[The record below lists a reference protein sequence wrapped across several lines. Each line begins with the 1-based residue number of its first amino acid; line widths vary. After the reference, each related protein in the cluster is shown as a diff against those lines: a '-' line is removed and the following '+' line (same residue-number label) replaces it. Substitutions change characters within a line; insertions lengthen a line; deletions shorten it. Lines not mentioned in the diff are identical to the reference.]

1 MWTLKKVKAEQ
12 HSMSLPLVKQYRIQR
27 KTFWILSVN
36 ETIHKMSLIQLFIVL
51 YQYNARI
58 TLCFS
63 WFAKSRF
70 RYRRNPIEVDYPVTL
85 TTVYLLRILSHYYLF
100 VCILHTWDSPTWCL
114 LYLHVV
120 WAQTS
125 TLYQFLHR
133 RNCPIE
139 YQQICIIIH
148 PFFT

>member
-1 MWTLKKVKAEQ
+1 
-12 HSMSLPLVKQYRIQR
+12 
-27 KTFWILSVN
+27 
-36 ETIHKMSLIQLFIVL
+36 MSLIQLFIVL
-51 YQYNARI
+51 YQYKARI

-63 WFAKSRF
+63 WLAKSRF
-70 RYRRNPIEVDYPVTL
+70 GYRRNPIEVDYPVTL
-85 TTVYLLRILSHYYLF
+85 TADYLLRILSHYYLF
-100 VCILHTWDSPTWCL
+100 ICILLTWDSPTWCL

-133 RNCPIE
+133 RRSRNCPIE
-139 YQQICIIIH
+139 YQQSCIIIH